1 MSEIIKDCPQ
11 MQRLRNELDAMNIY
25 WCDDSEVIYGRLYIR
40 VMLRTKWQKDGNH
53 VSVIWG
59 YYATPSY
66 GHGLSFG
73 YPDKLECYYHPNYN
87 EPIAMS
93 VEEILEVCA

>member
-1 MSEIIKDCPQ
+1 
-11 MQRLRNELDAMNIY
+11 
-25 WCDDSEVIYGRLYIR
+25 
-40 VMLRTKWQKDGNH
+40 
-53 VSVIWG
+53 
-59 YYATPSY
+59 
-66 GHGLSFG
+66 LSFG